1 MWRNRSRQPPLAVVV
16 LSAALWGSSA
26 AAQSTPGDQDRD
38 LDLIPQGAVA
48 AGPAAATKVINTT
61 ADRAYV
67 EDAFTATSSRGQLA
81 VAVPGPAPFNW
92 QERLFLDIRKEWR
105 LGGPLTFTYSGRTNF
120 RAEDDLEFPSHENL
134 INDLREAY
142 LSWQPS
148 GRTYL
153 DLGRINLKS
162 GVALG
167 YNPTDFFRTRAVV
180 EPLSADPTV
189 LREDR
194 LGTLMLRGQQLLEAG
209 SITVAFAPKL
219 YEPSAIYTNTGL
231 PSFNPMLDRTN
242 GGNRFLAKGSIKC
255 GDRLSPELLLYRE
268 GNQTRFGTNLA
279 EGIGQK
285 VVAYL
290 EWSGGR
296 RASLID
302 AALRYGRDTGTLP
315 VEAPGVIP
323 ESSRVSFQ
331 NEVALGASL
340 TTQSRITFN
349 LEYHFNQAGFARA
362 DWRNW
367 FAAGEHY
374 SDRLPGRLASSL
386 VVNELWYLRDYALDQ
401 QYPVSRHSAFLRAD
415 WVDAFITKL
424 ELTGF
429 VNTDLEDGSGLAQ
442 LTADYYLSDHWTVG
456 GLVSANF
463 GSSRS
468 DFGSLASAASFMI
481 KVARYF

>member
-1 MWRNRSRQPPLAVVV
+1 MWRATAIFV
-16 LSAALWGSSA
+16 LSTALGTSGA
-26 AAQSTPGDQDRD
+26 AAQNTPGDQDRD

-48 AGPAAATKVINTT
+48 AKPAGAAAAVGPAAAAKVINTS
-61 ADRAYV
+61 ADRVYV
-67 EDAFTATSSRGQLA
+67 EDAVTVASRRGRLA
-81 VAVPGPAPFNW
+81 VSAPAPVPFHW

-105 LGGPLTFTYSGRTNF
+105 LAGLTFTYSGRVNF
-120 RAEDDLEFPSHENL
+120 RAEDDLDFPTHENL

-148 GRTYL
+148 DRTYF
-153 DLGRINLKS
+153 DLGRVNLKS

-194 LGTLMLRGQQLLEAG
+194 LGTLMLRGQQLFGAG
-209 SITVAFAPKL
+209 SITVAFAPEV
-219 YEPSAIYTNTGL
+219 YRPGPIYTNTSL
-231 PSFNPMLDRTN
+231 PSLDPMLDRTN
-242 GGNRFLAKGSIKC
+242 ASNRFLVKSSINL

-268 GNQTRFGTNLA
+268 GNRTRFGTNLA

-302 AALRYGRDTGTLP
+302 DALRYGRDTGTLP
-315 VEAPGVIP
+315 VEAPSVIP
-323 ESSRVSFQ
+323 EDSHVRFQ
-331 NEVALGASL
+331 SELAVGASY
-340 TTQSRITFN
+340 TTESRATFN

-367 FAAGEHY
+367 FAVGQGRSGSSPVAG
-374 SDRLPGRLASSL
+374 
-386 VVNELWYLRDYALDQ
+386 ELWYLRGYALDQ
-401 QYPVSRHSAFLRAD
+401 QNPISRHSAFLRAS
-415 WVDAFITKL
+415 WVDAFVPKL

-429 VNTDLEDGSGLAQ
+429 VNTDLYDGSGLVQ
-442 LTADYYLSDHWTVG
+442 LTADYYVSDHWTIG
-456 GLVSANF
+456 GLMSDNF

-468 DFGSLASAASFMI
+468 DFGSLGSAASFMV